1 MTGSDGLPKGTTS
14 TGPAKPSA
22 MVAICR
28 KPVRI
33 RLIGGNGEDRDAVRT
48 PQTHSEA
55 AQLTG
60 QRPVGSYGE
69 AEAILVGMPVEIT
82 HDNVVC
88 DGAGRGREVPA
99 GGPGLQHLEAALGC
113 PGEMIAMMKGGVT
126 TTFPRSEEHTS
137 ELQSLM
143 RISY

>member
-1 MTGSDGLPKGTTS
+1 
-14 TGPAKPSA
+14 
-22 MVAICR
+22 
-28 KPVRI
+28 
-33 RLIGGNGEDRDAVRT
+33 
-48 PQTHSEA
+48 
-55 AQLTG
+55 
-60 QRPVGSYGE
+60 
-69 AEAILVGMPVEIT
+69 MPVEIT

-126 TTFPRSEEHTS
+126 TTFPRIPAVVQVRGRSQYPTEVAGVHPQITPPVISRRLAPRTVTASGARSPTDAPRSEEHTS

-143 RISY
+143 RISYAVFCLKKKKIKLNNMIK